1 VSGGSLIPVLLFRLA
16 GLTCAV
22 PARHV
27 VETMRPLPVLPI
39 DEMPPFVQG
48 VATIRGT
55 PTPVLS
61 PVPLLGRPAP
71 PPARFVTLRGGS
83 RTAALPVDE
92 VLGVANF
99 DTAQL
104 DRRPSLLASAA
115 PHLVTGLAMKDG
127 ALHLVLDATRLVEAA
142 SSQ

>member
-1 VSGGSLIPVLLFRLA
+1 VSGGPLIPVLLFRLA

-22 PARHV
+22 PAQHV

-39 DEMPPFVQG
+39 DDMPPFVQG

-55 PTPVLS
+55 PTPVLN
-61 PVPLLGRPAP
+61 PVPLLGRPASA
-71 PPARFVTLRGGS
+71 PARFVTLRGGN
-83 RTAALPVDE
+83 RVAALPVDE
-92 VLGVANF
+92 VLGVVTL

-104 DRRPSLLASAA
+104 DSRPSLLSSAG
-115 PHLVTGLAMKDG
+115 PQLVTGLAMKDG

-142 SSQ
+142 SPS

>member
-1 VSGGSLIPVLLFRLA
+1 MSGGPLIPVLLFRLA

-22 PARHV
+22 PAQHV
-27 VETMRPLPVLPI
+27 VETMRPLPVLPV
-39 DEMPPFVQG
+39 DDMPPFVQG

-55 PTPVLS
+55 PVLS

-71 PPARFVTLRGGS
+71 APARFVTLRGGN
-83 RTAALPVDE
+83 RVAALPVDE
-92 VLGVANF
+92 VLGVVTL

-104 DRRPSLLASAA
+104 DSRPSLLSSAA
-115 PHLVTGLAMKDG
+115 PQLVTGLAMKDG

-142 SSQ
+142 SPS